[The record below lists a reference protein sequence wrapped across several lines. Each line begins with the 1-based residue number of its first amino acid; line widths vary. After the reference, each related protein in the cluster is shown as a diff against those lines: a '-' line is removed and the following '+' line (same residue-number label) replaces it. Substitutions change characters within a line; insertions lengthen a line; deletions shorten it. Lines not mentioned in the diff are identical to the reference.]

1 MTVAELPWADPVA
14 RALRDAQ
21 QVELS
26 ARYGDD
32 GTPEPP
38 AAAVVVTLVVA
49 VDGVPAACG
58 SLRDVSG
65 EHGPATG
72 EVKRVYVDPPARGL
86 GLARVLMRELEAR
99 AVALG
104 WARLVLEAGLQ
115 QPEAIGLYL
124 SLGYEPVERYGEWA
138 DVPDSRCFAKAL
150 AGAGAG
156 ASAGAGADAA
166 GRGSRAV
173 PPPVPGP
180 DVEVVLDPR
189 PGALAAVVA
198 RVGGR
203 PAGTASL
210 GRPHGLTEG
219 DPGTTAELLG
229 VDVRDGSRRSEVVA
243 AMVRALEAAAM
254 DAGTRAVVLRT
265 SVAEPGALTLYRA
278 LGYRPVLPFGDWEGD
293 PLGLYLGR
301 TLTPPAV

>member
-1 MTVAELPWADPVA
+1 MTVAEVPWADPVA

-38 AAAVVVTLVVA
+38 AEAVVVTLVVA

-58 SLRDVSG
+58 SLRDVG
-65 EHGPATG
+65 EEHGPGTG

-124 SLGYEPVERYGEWA
+124 SLGYQPVERYGEWA

-150 AGAGAG
+150 AGADAPRRGA
-156 ASAGAGADAA
+156 
-166 GRGSRAV
+166 RAE

-180 DVEVVLDPR
+180 DVDVVLDPH
-189 PGALAAVVA
+189 PGGPALAAVVA

-243 AMVRALEAAAM
+243 AMVRALEAAALG
-254 DAGTRAVVLRT
+254 AGTRAVVLRT
-265 SVAEPGALTLYRA
+265 SVGEPGALALYRA

-301 TLTPPAV
+301 ALTPPAA